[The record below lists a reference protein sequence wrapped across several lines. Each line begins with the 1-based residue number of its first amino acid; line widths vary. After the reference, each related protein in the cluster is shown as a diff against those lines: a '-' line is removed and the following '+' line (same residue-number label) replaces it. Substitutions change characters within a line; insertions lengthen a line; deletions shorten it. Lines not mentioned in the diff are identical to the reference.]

1 MSHEKFD
8 QVKAELIDQGLSSE
22 AAALLA
28 AMQTGESDGSVDLNP
43 EQDTANWSEEDWYQN
58 NLRLGMSKAEA
69 RFVAQVES
77 GTIDIDDQEVDY

>member
-8 QVKAELIDQGLSSE
+8 RKKAELIEQGLSPE

-28 AMQTGESDGSVDLNP
+28 AMQTGESDGTVDLNP
-43 EQDTANWSEEDWYQN
+43 EQDTTNWTEEDWYQN
-58 NLRLGMSKAEA
+58 NLRLGMSEAEA

-77 GTIDIDDQEVDY
+77 GTIDINDQEVDY